1 MDEKKLKTACIA
13 LGWEARY
20 RKGTHLTGK
29 GAFLPELDILDKDF
43 VEALELFNIMG
54 GRLLDIGTGLGMQ
67 AIRYAQ
73 LGFDVTAIDV
83 SPTSIEN
90 ARIKAAKESI
100 DPGLLTLV
108 TDNILAS
115 ALKGPFDLIAD
126 RGCYTLLKDWMLEDY
141 CCNVHRLLSPYG
153 LFLLKVD
160 AGKSEKTKFLETYFR
175 ILQSWNTHYPGEQ
188 KQGPLADFFIL
199 KPLPA

>member
-1 MDEKKLKTACIA
+1 M

-20 RKGTHLTGK
+20 RKGEYLTGNRS
-29 GAFLPELDILDKDF
+29 FLPELDLLDKDF
-43 VEALELFNIMG
+43 AKALEFFGIIG

-73 LGFDVTAIDV
+73 LGFDVTATDV
-83 SPTSIEN
+83 SPTSIEI
-90 ARIKAAKESI
+90 ARINAAKESI

-115 ALKGPFDLIAD
+115 ALEGPFDLIAD

-141 CCNVHRLLSPYG
+141 CSNVHRLLSPNG

-160 AGKSEKTKFLETYFR
+160 AGKNEKTKFIETYFR
-175 ILQSWNTHYPGEQ
+175 ILQSWNTNYHGKQ
-188 KQGPLADFFIL
+188 KQGPKADFFIL
-199 KPLPA
+199 KSLPE